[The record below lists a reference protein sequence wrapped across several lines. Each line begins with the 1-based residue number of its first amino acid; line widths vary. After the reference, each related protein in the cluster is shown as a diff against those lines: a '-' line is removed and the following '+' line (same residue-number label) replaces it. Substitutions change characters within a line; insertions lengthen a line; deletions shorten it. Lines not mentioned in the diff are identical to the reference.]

1 MEKSISSP
9 LLEAANK
16 IISLDRSAS
25 VMRKTQRNY
34 QDFLRFMDIETQQL
48 KDIKFDDKKLKKALK
63 ANVTSSF
70 GNAGNLL
77 SGLASGALDAGSFV
91 SDFFGRDKK
100 QPSPKA
106 GKTIPKGGRVR
117 ISGVRAL
124 GVLTPL
130 LAGLDFAQGL
140 SQGESA
146 GKAGAG
152 AAGSAAG
159 GIAGA
164 AAGGALAGA
173 ITAGMIGQGLV
184 PIPGLG
190 FVLGAAVGGI
200 GAFAGGYL
208 ADRAYE
214 AATGEGKE
222 KTKVRLK
229 QEEEKQKRIAIEAT
243 SKVTFS
249 EVLDKFDS
257 VVSEFQRA
265 SSLGTFGATD
275 ETSRDTEKQTSESDE
290 VMENDQY
297 GDRDTSGSELGGTM
311 QELEASGGSL
321 PSSKLGSRYG
331 MRKHPISGV
340 MRMHRGNDYPM
351 SSGTPVSVIQ
361 PGVVANAGFVRN
373 RYGNQVKVD
382 HPGGVSSF
390 YAHLNSVN
398 VKPGQQ
404 ITPGTVI
411 GTVGSTGQSTGPHL
425 HFEVDVN
432 GKTTDPTPYQ
442 DRVFRFGGN
451 IRVKPG
457 VKPQQNIAG
466 KDVNQQ
472 QTQPT
477 YTQDLSNMSTDKLRG
492 MLDPTK
498 TGVSNRE
505 VFSAA
510 TKAREEGKTQG
521 LSGEDL
527 ERKVLIS
534 SVEASQKST
543 QSYISSPQS
552 VSPALTIQKTI
563 PQQIQQY
570 PTYNLP
576 QSSITLIPISQGGNN
591 QTPMVISS
599 PGGTETIVLPG
610 PTEGQVL
617 NSLMK
622 NILLT
627 SLSAT

>member
-9 LLEAANK
+9 LLQVANK
-16 IISLDRSAS
+16 IVNIGSSTS
-25 VMRKTQRNY
+25 GMKKSQKTY
-34 QDFLRFMDIETQQL
+34 QDFLRFMEIETQQL
-48 KDIKFDDKKLKKALK
+48 AAIKFDDRKVKKALR
-63 ANVTSSF
+63 ANITSTF

-91 SDFFGRDKK
+91 GDFFGRGKK
-100 QPSPKA
+100 PDSPKA
-106 GKTIPKGGRVR
+106 GKPIKKGGRVR

-140 SQGESA
+140 SQGESV

-152 AAGSAAG
+152 AAGSAVG

-164 AAGGALAGA
+164 AAGGALAGT

-190 FVLGAAVGGI
+190 FVLGAAVGGL

-214 AATGEGKE
+214 GVTGEGKD
-222 KTKVRLK
+222 KTTIKLK
-229 QEEEKQKRIAIEAT
+229 QEEKKQKQLAVEAV
-243 SKVTFS
+243 SKITFS

-257 VVSEFQRA
+257 VVTQFEK
-265 SSLGTFGATD
+265 SSLLSSFSESG
-275 ETSRDTEKQTSESDE
+275 ETSKDVKESVSEDGE
-290 VMENDQY
+290 IPQDDQY
-297 GDRDTSGSELGGTM
+297 GDRDSSPSNLGGEM
-311 QELEASGGSL
+311 QDLEASGGSL
-321 PSSKLGSRYG
+321 PSSKLGSKYG
-331 MRKHPISGV
+331 MRFHPIHKTN
-340 MRMHRGNDYPM
+340 RMHKGNDYPM
-351 SSGTPVSVIQ
+351 SQGTAVSVIQ
-361 PGVVANAGFVRN
+361 PGRVANAGFVDN
-373 RYGNQVKVD
+373 GYGNQVKVD

-390 YAHLNSVN
+390 YAHLSSVN
-398 VKPGQQ
+398 VSPGQN
-404 ITPGTVI
+404 IAPGTVI
-411 GTVGSTGQSTGPHL
+411 GKVGSTGSSTGPHL
-425 HFEVDVN
+425 HFEVDVG
-432 GKTTDPTPYQ
+432 GKTVDPTPYQ
-442 DRVFRFGGN
+442 DRIFRFGGN
-451 IRVKPG
+451 VRVKPG
-457 VKPQQNIAG
+457 VKPKQNMAG
-466 KDVNQQ
+466 Q
-472 QTQPT
+472 QTGQQTTAPISN
-477 YTQDLSNMSTDKLRG
+477 QDLSKMSTDKLKG

-498 TGVSNRE
+498 TGASSPA

-510 TKAREEGKTQG
+510 TKAREDAKLQG
-521 LSGEDL
+521 LTGEDL

-534 SVEASQKST
+534 SIEAAQKSG
-543 QSYISSPQS
+543 QSFVSPQPTVYPTSS
-552 VSPALTIQKTI
+552 VQQTI

-570 PTYNLP
+570 PVYNLP
-576 QSSITLIPISQGGNN
+576 QSSITLIPILQGGNN
-591 QTPMVISS
+591 QAPMVISS

>member
-1 MEKSISSP
+1 MEKPISSP

-16 IISLDRSAS
+16 IINLDRSTS
-25 VMRKTQRNY
+25 VMKKTQRNY

-48 KDIKFDDKKLKKALK
+48 TNIKFNDKKLKKALK
-63 ANVTSSF
+63 ANITSTF

-91 SDFFGRDKK
+91 GDFFGRDKK
-100 QPSPKA
+100 QPPPKT
-106 GKTIPKGGRVR
+106 GKPIQKGGRVR

-140 SQGESA
+140 SQGESV

-152 AAGSAAG
+152 AVGSAAG
-159 GIAGA
+159 AAAGA

-190 FVLGAAVGGI
+190 FVLGAAVGGL

-214 AATGEGKE
+214 AATKEGKQ
-222 KTKVRLK
+222 KTTVKLK
-229 QEEEKQKRIAIEAT
+229 QEEQRQKQLAIEAT
-243 SKVTFS
+243 RKVTFS
-249 EVLDKFDS
+249 EVLDKFDN
-257 VVSEFQRA
+257 VVTQFQRTT
-265 SSLGTFGATD
+265 SLGTFGTRD
-275 ETSRDTEKQTSESDE
+275 ESSKDVNEQISDSEE

-297 GDRDTSGSELGGTM
+297 GDRDTSSSGLGGTM
-311 QELEASGGSL
+311 QDLEASGGSL

-331 MRKHPISGV
+331 MRSHPIRGG

-351 SSGTPVSVIQ
+351 PSGTPVSVIQ

-373 RYGNQVKVD
+373 GYGNQVKVD
-382 HPGGVSSF
+382 HPGGISSF

-398 VKPGQQ
+398 VRPGQQ

-451 IRVKPG
+451 IRVKPT
-457 VKPQQNIAG
+457 VKPQQNVAG
-466 KDVNQQ
+466 NPITQQ
-472 QTQPT
+472 KSEPISR
-477 YTQDLSNMSTDKLRG
+477 QDLSNMPTDRLRG
-492 MLDPTK
+492 MMDPARTGASDPT
-498 TGVSNRE
+498 
-505 VFSAA
+505 VFAAA
-510 TKAREEGKTQG
+510 TQARESAELQG

-534 SVEASQKST
+534 SIEATQRSR
-543 QSYISSPQS
+543 QSYISPPPTVYAST
-552 VSPALTIQKTI
+552 TIQKTI

-599 PGGTETIVLPG
+599 PGGSETIVLPG

-627 SLSAT
+627 SLSST

>member
-1 MEKSISSP
+1 MEKPISSP

-16 IISLDRSAS
+16 IVNLDRSAS
-25 VMRKTQRNY
+25 VMKKTQRNY

-48 KDIKFDDKKLKKALK
+48 AGIKFNDKKLKKALK
-63 ANVTSSF
+63 ANVTSTF

-91 SDFFGRDKK
+91 GDFFGGGKK
-100 QPSPKA
+100 QPSPKS

-140 SQGESA
+140 SQGESV

-190 FVLGAAVGGI
+190 FVLGAAVGGL

-214 AATGEGKE
+214 ASTKEGKQ
-222 KTKVRLK
+222 KTTVKLK
-229 QEEEKQKRIAIEAT
+229 QQEQRQKQLAIEAT
-243 SKVTFS
+243 TKVTFS
-249 EVLDKFDS
+249 EVLDKFDK
-257 VVSEFQRA
+257 VVTQFERTT
-265 SSLGTFGATD
+265 SLGTFGATD
-275 ETSRDTEKQTSESDE
+275 KSSKDTNKQVSESE
-290 VMENDQY
+290 EILENDQY
-297 GDRDTSGSELGGTM
+297 GDRDTTSSGLGGTM
-311 QELEASGGSL
+311 QDLEASGGSL
-321 PSSKLGSRYG
+321 PSSKLGSKYG
-331 MRKHPISGV
+331 MRSHPIRGG

-351 SSGTPVSVIQ
+351 PAGTPVSVIQ
-361 PGVVANAGFVRN
+361 PGVVANSGFVRN
-373 RYGNQVKVD
+373 GYGNQVKVD
-382 HPGGVSSF
+382 HPGGISSF

-451 IRVKPG
+451 VRVKPT
-457 VKPQQNIAG
+457 VKPQQNVAG

-477 YTQDLSNMSTDKLRG
+477 STQDLSKMSTDKLRG

-498 TGVSNRE
+498 TGASDPT

-510 TKAREEGKTQG
+510 TKAREDAKLQG

-534 SVEASQKST
+534 SIEASQKSG
-543 QSYISSPQS
+543 QSYISPPPP
-552 VSPALTIQKTI
+552 VYPAPTIQRTI

-570 PTYNLP
+570 PVYNLP

-622 NILLT
+622 SILLT
-627 SLSAT
+627 SLSST